1 MLPALVS
8 CWAGCTTGAALVAHH
23 FDESAEGWVIAGD
36 TGDVEPSFET
46 DGGSAG
52 GYISG
57 NDEALGETWYFR
69 APEDV
74 LTALPAAADGTISYR
89 LRQSSTDAGFDE
101 DDLVITG
108 PAGRLSFRFDYAPG
122 TDWTPFTVRLSAS
135 EGWRWNWSAAATD
148 EQLRS
153 VLADAARFEIRG
165 EYRTGEDV
173 GGLDDFVLTG
183 GG

>member
-1 MLPALVS
+1 VLPALAVS
-8 CWAGCTTGAALVAHH
+8 GAGCTADAALVTHH
-23 FDESAEGWVIAGD
+23 FDESAGDWLIVGD
-36 TGDVEPSFET
+36 TGDVQPSFEA
-46 DGGSAG
+46 DGGFSG

-69 APEDV
+69 APDDV
-74 LTALPAAADGTISYR
+74 LTALPVAVDGTVSFR

-101 DDLVITG
+101 DDIVITG
-108 PAGRLSFRFDYAPG
+108 PAGRLSYRFGYAPG
-122 TDWTPFTVRLSAS
+122 TDWTEFTVRLSAS
-135 EGWRWNWSAAATD
+135 EGWRWNWNAAATE

-153 VLADAARFEIRG
+153 VLADASRFEIRG

-183 GG
+183 G